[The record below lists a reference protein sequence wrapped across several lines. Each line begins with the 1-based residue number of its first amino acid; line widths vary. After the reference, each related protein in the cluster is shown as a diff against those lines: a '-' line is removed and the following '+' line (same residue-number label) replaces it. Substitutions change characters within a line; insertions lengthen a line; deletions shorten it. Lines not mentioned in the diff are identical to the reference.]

1 MTIER
6 TFVDGPLVVGSG
18 VAGLSLALSLSRA
31 TVLTAGHD
39 GSTSLAQGGIAAA
52 IGADDRP
59 AVHAEDTVAVAGGIA
74 VRRAVDV
81 LTEGGP
87 QAIERLLDLGA
98 RFDRDTAGSLQLSRE
113 AGHRRRRIVHAD
125 GDATGA
131 AVQATLIAA
140 ARSRPAVALL
150 EGWQM
155 IDLLRDGHGVSG
167 VLAADPSGALVA
179 LAAPAVVLAT
189 GGIGRLYRHTTNP
202 AGATGAGLAAA
213 ARAGSRLVDLE
224 FVQFHP
230 TALMVGRD
238 PMPLLTE
245 ALRGD
250 GATLVDRLGRRF
262 MVDEHPDA
270 ELAPRDVVARSIWWH
285 HRRGA
290 GAFLDLRSIADLANR
305 FPTAARHARD
315 AGLDPADDLLPVS
328 PAAHFHMGGVDA
340 GSNGRTSV
348 PGLWALGE
356 VASTGVHGANR
367 LASNSLLEGLV
378 FSALT
383 ARDIEAADPDPAA
396 RPGSWTSGLHEL
408 PLDWVPEIDDVRQLM
423 WDRVGVERSGPGLR
437 DALATLEELRQP
449 LFKSVPGR
457 VAFEVASLVTVA
469 ALRRPESRGS
479 HHRVDHPLPDPLQ
492 ASRMVIEP
500 MPAAVA

>member
-1 MTIER
+1 VTIDR
-6 TFVDGPLVVGSG
+6 LAVDGPLVVGSG
-18 VAGLSLALSLSRA
+18 VAGLSVALSLPRA

-52 IGADDRP
+52 IGPDDRP

-87 QAIERLLDLGA
+87 RAIERLLALGA
-98 RFDRDTAGSLQLSRE
+98 PFDRDATGSLQLGRE

-131 AVQATLIAA
+131 TVQATLTAA
-140 ARSRPAVALL
+140 ARSRPSVTLL
-150 EGWQM
+150 EGWHL
-155 IDLLRDGHGVSG
+155 IDLLRDEHGVTG
-167 VLAADPSGALVA
+167 VVAADPAGEVVA
-179 LAAPAVVLAT
+179 LTAPAVVLAT
-189 GGIGRLYRHTTNP
+189 GGIGRLYRPTTNP
-202 AGATGAGLAAA
+202 PGSTGAGLAAA
-213 ARAGSRLVDLE
+213 ARAGARLVDLE

-230 TALMVGRD
+230 TALMVGSD

-250 GATLVDRLGRRF
+250 GAPLVDRLGRRF
-262 MVDEHPDA
+262 MLDEHPDA
-270 ELAPRDVVARSIWWH
+270 ELAPRDVVARSIWRQ

-290 GAFLDLRSIADLANR
+290 GAFLDLRSITDLADR
-305 FPTAARHARD
+305 FPTAARHARE
-315 AGLDPADDLLPVS
+315 AGLDPGHDLVPVS
-328 PAAHFHMGGVDA
+328 PAAHFHMGGIDA
-340 GSNGRTSV
+340 GSDGRTSV

-378 FSALT
+378 FSALA
-383 ARDIEAADPDPAA
+383 ARDVEQAGREL
-396 RPGSWTSGLHEL
+396 RPGSWTRGLHEL

-437 DALATLEELRQP
+437 DALGTLEELRQP
-449 LFKSVPGR
+449 LSKSVPGR
-457 VAFEVASLVTVA
+457 VAYEVASLVTRA
-469 ALRRPESRGS
+469 ALRRRESRGG
-479 HHRVDHPLPDPLQ
+479 HHRTDHPRADPSQ
-492 ASRMVIEP
+492 ARRMPVEP
-500 MPAAVA
+500 VPAAVA

>member
-1 MTIER
+1 VTIER
-6 TFVDGPLVVGSG
+6 TSVDGPLVVGSG
-18 VAGLSLALSLSRA
+18 VAGLSVALSLPRS

-52 IGADDRP
+52 IGPGDGPAAHADD
-59 AVHAEDTVAVAGGIA
+59 TVSVAGGIA

-81 LTEGGP
+81 MTGGGP
-87 QAIERLLDLGA
+87 RAIERLLALGA
-98 RFDRDTAGSLQLSRE
+98 PFDRDATGSLQLGRE

-131 AVQATLIAA
+131 AVQATLTTAA
-140 ARSRPAVALL
+140 VSRPSVTLL

-155 IDLLRDGHGVSG
+155 IDLLRDERGVTG
-167 VLAADPSGALVA
+167 VLAADPAGSPFALS
-179 LAAPAVVLAT
+179 APAVVLAT
-189 GGIGRLYRHTTNP
+189 GGIGRLYRYTTNP
-202 AGATGAGLAAA
+202 VGSTGAGLAAA
-213 ARAGSRLVDLE
+213 ARAGARLVDLE

-238 PMPLLTE
+238 QMPLLTE

-262 MVDEHPDA
+262 LLDEHADG
-270 ELAPRDVVARSIWWH
+270 ELAPRDVVARSIWRQL
-285 HRRGA
+285 RRGG
-290 GAFLDLRSIADLANR
+290 GAYLDVRSIADIAGR
-305 FPTAARHARD
+305 FPTAVRHARE
-315 AGLDPADDLLPVS
+315 AGLDPTDELLPVS
-328 PAAHFHMGGVDA
+328 PAAHFHMGGIDA

-383 ARDIEAADPDPAA
+383 ARDIEAADLTV

-423 WDRVGVERSGPGLR
+423 WDQVGVERSGPGLC
-437 DALATLEELRQP
+437 DALATLDELRQP
-449 LFKSVPGR
+449 LCKSVPGR
-457 VAFEVASLVTVA
+457 VAFEVATLVTVA
-469 ALRRPESRGS
+469 ALRRPESRGG
-479 HHRVDHPLPDPLQ
+479 HHRADHPLPDPLH
-492 ASRMVIEP
+492 AGRIVVEP
-500 MPAAVA
+500 VPAAVA